1 LTQAERPF
9 QGGIAN
15 LWWYADP
22 TSEVAAIIFNSVLPY
37 GSECPLQT
45 HVTPG

>member
-1 LTQAERPF
+1 MGMLPF

-37 GSECPLQT
+37 GSECLL
-45 HVTPG
+45 HKSHGAVD